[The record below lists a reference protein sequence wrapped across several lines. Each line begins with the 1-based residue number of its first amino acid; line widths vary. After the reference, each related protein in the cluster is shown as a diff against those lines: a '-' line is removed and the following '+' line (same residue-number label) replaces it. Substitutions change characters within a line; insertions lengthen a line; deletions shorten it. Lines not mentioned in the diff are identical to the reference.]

1 MKNLVYVTGTSW
13 SINREVGIFVGLVML
28 SEYMLMSR
36 MVNLGV
42 NAGNGSIQVGFLN

>member
-1 MKNLVYVTGTSW
+1 M
-13 SINREVGIFVGLVML
+13 F

-42 NAGNGSIQVGFLN
+42 NVGNGSIQVGFFELDIILL